1 MSITRVTALK
11 AARHAHAAIRRGDL
25 AAAQRWLDVAER
37 AAAQI
42 FRFACIA
49 RAHAQARR

>member
-37 AAAQI
+37 VVALI
-42 FRFACIA
+42 PRFTCF
-49 RAHAQARR
+49 AQARR